1 MSKNS
6 EFLNKYKRLVLEYT
20 NVAGAFDVSEDGEE
34 DMGSGPSMGGDP
46 AMGGDSTMGGD
57 PAMGGDSAM
66 GGDPAMG
73 GDSAMGG
80 DPSMGGDPAMGGDPS
95 MSGDPSMG
103 GGPNGGQGAE
113 GFNPEG
119 GDPNMGLDGMGRQ
132 DSMNGGDTMQTDDEV
147 IDVDDLTK
155 SQEKAEEKI
164 DKMNAKFEKLM
175 GAVETLIKQNKE
187 RERQEAESAAQMKA
201 ELEKRIPTPQQRL
214 TMRST
219 KSAPYSMTPNEYMNN
234 YAPENY
240 SDADDNN
247 GADDMQYQITKDDI
261 DRFTDYDSIAN
272 DLDIEHQGLRD
283 ILGF

>member
-20 NVAGAFDVSEDGEE
+20 NVAGAFDVSEDGDE
-34 DMGSGPSMGGDP
+34 DMGGGPS
-46 AMGGDSTMGGD
+46 
-57 PAMGGDSAM
+57 M

-80 DPSMGGDPAMGGDPS
+80 DPSMSGDPSMGGDSAMGGDPSMNSDPAMGGDPS
-95 MSGDPSMG
+95 MGGGSAMG

-119 GDPNMGLDGMGRQ
+119 GDPNMGLDGMGGQ
-132 DSMNGGDTMQTDDEV
+132 NSMNGGDTMQPDDEV

-187 RERQEAESAAQMKA
+187 RDRQEAETAAQMKS

-247 GADDMQYQITKDDI
+247 GADDMQYKITKDDI
-261 DRFTDYDSIAN
+261 DRFTNYDSIAN

>member
-46 AMGGDSTMGGD
+46 AMGGDS
-57 PAMGGDSAM
+57 
-66 GGDPAMG
+66 
-73 GDSAMGG
+73 
-80 DPSMGGDPAMGGDPS
+80 AMGGDPS
-95 MSGDPSMG
+95 MSGD
-103 GGPNGGQGAE
+103 PNGGQGAE

-119 GDPNMGLDGMGRQ
+119 GDPNMGLDGMGGQ
-132 DSMNGGDTMQTDDEV
+132 NSMNGGDTMQTDDEV

-201 ELEKRIPTPQQRL
+201 ELEKRIPTPQQRM

-234 YAPENY
+234 YARENY
-240 SDADDNN
+240 RDADDNN

-261 DRFTDYDSIAN
+261 DRFTNYDSIAN

>member
-34 DMGSGPSMGGDP
+34 DMGNGPS
-46 AMGGDSTMGGD
+46 MGGD

-66 GGDPAMG
+66 GGDPSMG
-73 GDSAMGG
+73 GDS
-80 DPSMGGDPAMGGDPS
+80 SMGGDPAMGGDPS

-119 GDPNMGLDGMGRQ
+119 GDPNMGLDGMGGQ

-187 RERQEAESAAQMKA
+187 RERQEAEAAAQMKA
-201 ELEKRIPTPQQRL
+201 ELEKRIPTPQQRM

-247 GADDMQYQITKDDI
+247 GADDMQYKITKDDI
-261 DRFTDYDSIAN
+261 DRFTDYNSIAN

>member
-20 NVAGAFDVSEDGEE
+20 NVAGAFDVSEDGDE
-34 DMGSGPSMGGDP
+34 DMGGGPS
-46 AMGGDSTMGGD
+46 
-57 PAMGGDSAM
+57 M

-80 DPSMGGDPAMGGDPS
+80 DPSMSGDSAMGGDPS

-103 GGPNGGQGAE
+103 GDPSMNSDPAMGGDPSMGGDPNGGQGAE

-119 GDPNMGLDGMGRQ
+119 GDPNMGIDGMGGQ
-132 DSMNGGDTMQTDDEV
+132 NSMNSGDTMQTDDEV

-187 RERQEAESAAQMKA
+187 RDRQEAETAAQMKS
-201 ELEKRIPTPQQRL
+201 ELEKRLPTPQQRL